1 MLATRLHVAPSIA
14 GSRVLTL
21 FEESRATLASV
32 TGPSEEEIAKVKAQ
46 QALILAELDQQ
57 DK

>member
-1 MLATRLHVAPSIA
+1 MAHRPSIA

-21 FEESRATLASV
+21 FEESRATLASA
-32 TGPSEEEIAKVKAQ
+32 TGLSEEEIAKVKAQ